1 VKKYVPLAFALV
13 GLVILLSLNIGES
26 GLSTTSGETGDTLT
40 QGDVDCDGD
49 VNSVDALLLLRVS
62 SQQSTDEGCDAGTDN
77 DCNGAL
83 DAIDALRV
91 LRHSA
96 GLSVDYRRGCPLI
109 GGNQTPA
116 PSPGG

>member
-1 VKKYVPLAFALV
+1 MKKYIPLPFALA
-13 GLVILLSLNIGES
+13 GLVILLSLNSGGT
-26 GLSTTSGETGDTLT
+26 GLSTTSGEAGYTLT
-40 QGDVDCDGD
+40 QGDSNCDGGIS
-49 VNSVDALLLLRVS
+49 SVDALLILRAS
-62 SQQSTDEGCDAGTDN
+62 SQLSTDEGCDPAADN

-96 GLSVDYRRGCPLI
+96 GLSVDYQRGCPLI
-109 GGNQTPA
+109 GGNETPA